1 MVLWYNKLVYTDKRQ
16 KEENRGM
23 IHKLRDGWTGKLIL
37 GAINFILIV
46 TAIISS
52 LFYSNYMKKRQV
64 DVEVDAFCNTV
75 ESMKQVARNY
85 LELERGYVID
95 WAKYIEEQNYTMD
108 EALDY
113 IRKTNGRSDRYANIV
128 DMHTYE
134 AFSTYERDGDNT
146 VSCYQQFKEGGRE
159 MDIIFTRMLQRM
171 ASTNDEDG
179 MYVLGKY
186 KVNEM
191 QMNVIS
197 VGTKVKLRLA
207 NGTDKDYLL
216 LRLIPV
222 ESVKS
227 IFVFPIDY
235 TSGEVGMITKTGDYV
250 IPSNS
255 MKSVS
260 FPDFIRGYN
269 FENDYNE
276 VDVLRQK
283 IQTTDS
289 GLLKYKNSK
298 GEKCYWYY
306 SRFDE
311 DSDIDILGYIP
322 VGDLEEE
329 VTSWPLVFI
338 VCGILMV
345 LIILDGSY
353 ILRINKRLRESV
365 KEADRANHAKTRFL
379 SAMSHDIRTP
389 MNAVIGMTNIAK
401 KHTDDPAYVKAC
413 LDKVS
418 RSSDH
423 LLTLINDILDISK
436 VESGNMALNPAE
448 FSLEKA
454 IANIANIIRPQA
466 EEKGIRFEIH
476 TSEFPYKILIADGLR
491 INQIFINL
499 LNNAVKYTGEGGTI
513 RLDIR
518 EDRLPKRPG
527 YVRTV
532 CMISD
537 TGIGMTEEFQQHMY
551 DSFAREND
559 SRIDKI
565 QGSGLGLSIA
575 KQMVDLMGGTITC
588 ESKLGEG
595 TTFTVTLE
603 LPVSEKSYV
612 AETVEQGKAR
622 MDVTDGQVKE
632 FKGMRVLIAEDN
644 ELNWEI
650 INTLLEEYKVK
661 CERAANGK
669 ECVEKIS
676 TAAEGVYDL
685 ILMDVQMPVLN
696 GKDATRQIRQS
707 SRPYVRD
714 IPIYAMTAD
723 AFEEDRQECLAAGM
737 NGHIAKP
744 VDINKVLDVLKQVKR
759 RLKDE
764 ETNE

>member
-1 MVLWYNKLVYTDKRQ
+1 
-16 KEENRGM
+16 M

-289 GLLKYKNSK
+289 GLLKYNNSK
-298 GEKCYWYY
+298 GEECYWYY

-401 KHTDDPAYVKAC
+401 KHTDDPAYVKDC

-466 EEKGIRFEIH
+466 EEKGIHFEIH

-518 EDRLPKRPG
+518 EERLPKRPG

-603 LPVSEKSYV
+603 LPVSEKSYI

-622 MDVTDGQVKE
+622 MDVTDDQVKE
-632 FKGMRVLIAEDN
+632 FKGMSVLIAEDN

-650 INTLLEEYKVK
+650 INTLLEEYKVN

-707 SRPYVRD
+707 SRPYVRN

-759 RLKDE
+759 SLKDE

>member
-1 MVLWYNKLVYTDKRQ
+1 
-16 KEENRGM
+16 M

-37 GAINFILIV
+37 IAINFILIV

-52 LFYSNYMKKRQV
+52 LFYSDYMKKRQV
-64 DVEVDAFCNTV
+64 DMEVDAFCNTV

-289 GLLKYKNSK
+289 GLLKYNNSK
-298 GEKCYWYY
+298 GEECYWYY

-401 KHTDDPAYVKAC
+401 KHTDDPAYVKDC

-466 EEKGIRFEIH
+466 EEKGIHFEIH

-518 EDRLPKRPG
+518 EERLPKRPG

-603 LPVSEKSYV
+603 LPVSEKSYI

-622 MDVTDGQVKE
+622 MDVTDDQVKE
-632 FKGMRVLIAEDN
+632 FKGMSVLIAEDN

-650 INTLLEEYKVK
+650 INTLLEEYKVN

-707 SRPYVRD
+707 SRPYVRN

-759 RLKDE
+759 SLKDE

>member
-1 MVLWYNKLVYTDKRQ
+1 
-16 KEENRGM
+16 M

-289 GLLKYKNSK
+289 GLLKYNNSK
-298 GEKCYWYY
+298 GEECYWYY

-401 KHTDDPAYVKAC
+401 KHTDDPAYVKDC

-466 EEKGIRFEIH
+466 EEKGIHFEIH

-603 LPVSEKSYV
+603 LPVSEKSYI

-622 MDVTDGQVKE
+622 MDVTDDQVKE
-632 FKGMRVLIAEDN
+632 FKGMSVLIAEDN

-650 INTLLEEYKVK
+650 INTLLEEYKVN

-707 SRPYVRD
+707 SRPYVRN

-759 RLKDE
+759 SLKDE

>member
-1 MVLWYNKLVYTDKRQ
+1 
-16 KEENRGM
+16 M

-37 GAINFILIV
+37 IAINFILIV

-52 LFYSNYMKKRQV
+52 LFYSDYMKKRQV
-64 DVEVDAFCNTV
+64 DMEVDAFCNTV

-289 GLLKYKNSK
+289 GLLKYNNSK
-298 GEKCYWYY
+298 GEECYWYY

-401 KHTDDPAYVKAC
+401 KHTDDPAYVKDC

-466 EEKGIRFEIH
+466 EEKGIHFEIH

-518 EDRLPKRPG
+518 EERLPKRPG

-603 LPVSEKSYV
+603 LPVSEKSYI

-622 MDVTDGQVKE
+622 MDVTDDKVKE
-632 FKGMRVLIAEDN
+632 FKGMSVLIAEDN

-650 INTLLEEYKVK
+650 INTLLEEYKVN

-676 TAAEGVYDL
+676 TVAEGVYDL

-707 SRPYVRD
+707 SRPYVRN

-759 RLKDE
+759 SLKDE